1 MYHLMMLH
9 YYAIRV
15 LAAFAGFCIAFLIV
29 AIGAEAIIRSLGL
42 GYIRGIIDFSEYG
55 LFLIAI
61 LASPWLLNR
70 NQHIRVDL
78 ILTQLKPTARQ
89 HLEKLINLIMLIIAA
104 IILYYGALVFIE
116 SWQRQEI
123 VFREIEIPDWW
134 MQWQIPLAMLLMCI
148 ELVQRLFWPNCRY
161 EPQGVAWLEDDDEIE
176 PLASGNTGE

>member
-15 LAAFAGFCIAFLIV
+15 LAVFAGFCIVFLIV

-42 GYIRGIIDFSEYG
+42 GYVPGIIDFSEYG

-70 NQHIRVDL
+70 NQHIRVD
-78 ILTQLKPTARQ
+78 IVLTLLKPASRQ
-89 HLEKLINLIMLIIAA
+89 RLEQLINFILLIIAA
-104 IILYYGALVFIE
+104 TILYYGTQVLVE

-134 MQWQIPLAMLLMCI
+134 MQWQIPLAMLLICI
-148 ELVQRLFWPNCRY
+148 ELLQRLFWPNSRY
-161 EPQGVAWLEDDDEIE
+161 EPQGISWLDDDNTE
-176 PLASGNTGE
+176 PLASSNTGE